1 MRLLF
6 CLPTSALSGGVKVI
20 FELANQLSEIGQ
32 PVDIFSFAG
41 SPKWFPLK
49 ANLIEAKDFEA
60 IDMAAYDFVLVSN
73 AFMIPMVLPLLS
85 GSRCI
90 LFCQDYES
98 FHHAGGKTFDDFISD
113 SPSFT
118 EIYQLPIPIICISRP
133 VQSLLRERVDRES
146 FYLPMG
152 LNKNVFAPQ
161 ARKPPTEF
169 KRVLMVGNYLMP
181 YKGMKDGFAGLT
193 KLSAEIPVQL
203 VLVTQESRGRG
214 IFDEL
219 KFPIELHFCPTE
231 DRMPEII
238 ASCDV
243 YCCTSWYEG
252 LGLPALEAFR
262 CGVPVIS
269 TRTYGVLDYGID
281 EVNLLLARPN
291 DPQDLYEKLRRLLSD
306 DSLAERLRQEGFK
319 STEQRYD
326 WSTSAQIFIEHVN
339 DIDLSYKGAGRVDPI
354 EMKRLLDNMERE
366 GNLTPIS
373 IYRRFQELDAALKTL
388 TQRMLRE
395 EHPSA
400 ESLKE
405 LSSYRDELRS
415 YLANENAEYYDAFKA
430 KYDWCQVILG
440 LKDNVRFNEYLELM
454 IKRGQGREPRTT
466 SSFFEI
472 RYTN

>member
-1 MRLLF
+1 
-6 CLPTSALSGGVKVI
+6 
-20 FELANQLSEIGQ
+20 
-32 PVDIFSFAG
+32 
-41 SPKWFPLK
+41 
-49 ANLIEAKDFEA
+49 
-60 IDMAAYDFVLVSN
+60 
-73 AFMIPMVLPLLS
+73 
-85 GSRCI
+85 
-90 LFCQDYES
+90 
-98 FHHAGGKTFDDFISD
+98 
-113 SPSFT
+113 
-118 EIYQLPIPIICISRP
+118 
-133 VQSLLRERVDRES
+133 VDRES

-161 ARKPPTEF
+161 ARKPPTEL